1 MLHAAGDQGCS
12 GTYTVIPTLKT
23 KSRPADFVTLTRLSD
38 TSALVTLLAG
48 EDVHVSPYSS
58 KYRDLLDLSAGG
70 DFLRRCAEV
79 WPHLDQLVKNR
90 KTCIQDEV
98 FECIRGGAAQ
108 VVILG
113 SGLDPLSLEIAYR
126 VGGVRVYEVDADQMD
141 DKRDL
146 IREAAPDAAERI
158 ACVTADLARPRQVI
172 QEVASAGW
180 DASLPSVLVLE
191 GISYYLSEQNL
202 WEAIAQFGGAS
213 TNDTVLEY
221 VVPHEMIIPER
232 AHIPDAIFEIIRKS
246 VMGPLE
252 IARFGPDTIRDKAGR
267 IGGRL
272 VNRHTMRSIELS
284 RTGVNRYFP
293 TDRSGW
299 VEVVRIRTSPIR
311 TDPPPSP
318 GS

>member
-1 MLHAAGDQGCS
+1 MA
-12 GTYTVIPTLKT
+12 
-23 KSRPADFVTLTRLSD
+23 LTRLSD

-58 KYRDLLDLSAGG
+58 RYRDLLDLSAGG

-98 FECIRGGAAQ
+98 FACIRGGAEQ

-126 VGGVRVYEVDADQMD
+126 MGGVRVYEVDADQMN

-146 IREAAPDAAERI
+146 TRKAAPDAAGRI
-158 ACVTADLARPRQVI
+158 ACVTADLTRPRQVI
-172 QEVASAGW
+172 HKVASAGW
-180 DASLPSVLVLE
+180 EAGLPSVLVLE
-191 GISYYLSEQNL
+191 GISYYLSEKNL
-202 WEAIAQFGGAS
+202 WELVARFGETSA
-213 TNDTVLEY
+213 NDMVLEY
-221 VVPHEMIIPER
+221 MVPPEMIIPER
-232 AHIPDAIFEIIRKS
+232 AHIPDAVFEIIRQS
-246 VMGPLE
+246 IAGPLE
-252 IARFGPDTIRDKAGR
+252 IARFSSDTIRDRAGR

-284 RTGVNRYFP
+284 RTGTNRYFP

-299 VEVVRIRTSPIR
+299 VEVARIRTTPTR
-311 TDPPPSP
+311 TDSPPSL

>member
-1 MLHAAGDQGCS
+1 MA
-12 GTYTVIPTLKT
+12 
-23 KSRPADFVTLTRLSD
+23 LTRLSD

-58 KYRDLLDLSAGG
+58 RYRDLLDLSAGG

-98 FECIRGGAAQ
+98 FECIQGGAEQ

-126 VGGVRVYEVDADQMD
+126 MGGVRVYEVDADQMD

-146 IREAAPDAAERI
+146 TRKAAPDAAGRI
-158 ACVTADLARPRQVI
+158 ACVTADLTRPRQVI
-172 QEVASAGW
+172 HKVASAGW
-180 DASLPSVLVLE
+180 EASLPSVLVLE
-191 GISYYLSEQNL
+191 GISYYLSEKNL
-202 WEAIAQFGGAS
+202 WELVARFGEAS
-213 TNDTVLEY
+213 ANDMVLEY
-221 VVPHEMIIPER
+221 MVPHEMIAPER
-232 AHIPDAIFEIIRKS
+232 AHIPDAVFEIIRQS
-246 VMGPLE
+246 IAEPLE
-252 IARFGPDTIRDKAGR
+252 IARFSSDMIRDRAGR

-284 RTGVNRYFP
+284 RTGTNRYFP

-299 VEVVRIRTSPIR
+299 VEVARIRTTPTR
-311 TDPPPSP
+311 TDSPPSL

>member
-1 MLHAAGDQGCS
+1 MA
-12 GTYTVIPTLKT
+12 
-23 KSRPADFVTLTRLSD
+23 LTRLSD

-48 EDVHVSPYSS
+48 KDVHIGPYSS
-58 KYRDLLDLSAGG
+58 RYRDLLDLSGGG
-70 DFLRRCAEV
+70 DFLRRCTGV

-98 FECIRGGAAQ
+98 FECIRGGGVQ

-126 VGGVRVYEVDADQMD
+126 MGGVRVYEVDADQMD

-146 IREAAPDAAERI
+146 IREAAPDAAGRI
-158 ACVTADLARPRQVI
+158 TCVTADLSRPRQVI

-191 GISYYLSEQNL
+191 GISYYLSEKNL
-202 WEAIAQFGGAS
+202 WDVVARFGEAS
-213 TNDTVLEY
+213 TNDVILEY
-221 VVPHEMIIPER
+221 IVPHEMIIPER
-232 AHIPDAIFEIIRKS
+232 AHIPDAVFEIIRQS
-246 VMGPLE
+246 IGGPLE
-252 IARFGPDTIRDKAGR
+252 IARFGPDTIRDMAGR

-284 RTGVNRYFP
+284 RTGANRYFP

-299 VEVVRIRTSPIR
+299 VEVARIRTSPTR
-311 TDPPPSP
+311 PDPSRPS